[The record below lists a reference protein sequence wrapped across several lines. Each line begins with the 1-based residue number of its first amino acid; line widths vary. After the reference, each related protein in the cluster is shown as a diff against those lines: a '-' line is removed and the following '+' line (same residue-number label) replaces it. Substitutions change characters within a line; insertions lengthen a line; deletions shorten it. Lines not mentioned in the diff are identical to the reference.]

1 MLADF
6 RYRHDKLVDDCCYE
20 KGLVVP
26 AGDAAREKKA
36 GGEEIHLIAQFGYG
50 LLYC

>member
-20 KGLVVP
+20 ESLLVPV
-26 AGDAAREKKA
+26 ADTAREKG
-36 GGEEIHLIAQFGYG
+36 GGEEIHLKKQFSYG

>member
-20 KGLVVP
+20 ESLLVAV
-26 AGDAAREKKA
+26 ADAAREEKA
-36 GGEEIHLIAQFGYG
+36 GGKEIHLITQFGYG
-50 LLYC
+50 LL